1 MMIQSITWA
10 NGAYTVTGLSSS
22 ASQFAAGFP
31 LSTSYTSLL
40 ANLNPASSSSAPVAA
55 AAVAAAG
62 PNLGLI
68 VGAAGAG
75 VAVLIAAVA
84 VAMVYRRKQKAR
96 RPMSFN
102 QATQSPISMA
112 TLTKMFVPQ
121 QQSDVEAPPPPP
133 SMSVSDIRRD
143 DGHYYDPE
151 QAVAKP
157 RAMLRNDFIPTLQR
171 QASNLT
177 MIKTQSLAEFPP
189 QHVLRS
195 AQPSGDNRPQ
205 PTLGRLGDVQRAI
218 KPANPFNKSGKTFM
232 PPPPP
237 ADSRSE
243 SPSLQPPPPPPFPQY

>member
-1 MMIQSITWA
+1 MMVQSITWA

-31 LSTSYTSLL
+31 LTTGYTSLL
-40 ANLNPASSSSAPVAA
+40 ANLNPVSPAPATSATAA
-55 AAVAAAG
+55 ATAAG

-75 VAVLIAAVA
+75 VAVLIAGVA

-112 TLTKMFVPQ
+112 TLTKMFIPH
-121 QQSDVEAPPPPP
+121 QQSEVEAPPPPP
-133 SMSVSDIRRD
+133 PSMSLSQIRRD
-143 DGHYYDPE
+143 EGHYYDPE

-157 RAMLRNDFIPTLQR
+157 RAMLHNEFIPTLQR

-177 MIKTQSLAEFPP
+177 MVKTHMNSSPTLSLAEFPP
-189 QHVLRS
+189 QHV
-195 AQPSGDNRPQ
+195 
-205 PTLGRLGDVQRAI
+205 QRAV

-237 ADSRSE
+237 ADSRSD
-243 SPSLQPPPPPPFPQY
+243 SPSLQPPPPPPFPQ

>member
-40 ANLNPASSSSAPVAA
+40 ANLNPASPAPALAPAPATSAS
-55 AAVAAAG
+55 AAAG

-75 VAVLIAAVA
+75 VAVLIAGVA

-112 TLTKMFVPQ
+112 TLTKMFIPQ
-121 QQSDVEAPPPPP
+121 QQLDVEAPPPPPPP

-143 DGHYYDPE
+143 EGHYYDPE

-157 RAMLRNDFIPTLQR
+157 RAMLRNEFIPTLQR

-177 MIKTQSLAEFPP
+177 MVKTHMNSSPTLSLAEFPP

-195 AQPSGDNRPQ
+195 
-205 PTLGRLGDVQRAI
+205 I
-218 KPANPFNKSGKTFM
+218 KPVNPFNKSGKTFM
-232 PPPPP
+232 PVPPP
-237 ADSRSE
+237 ADSRAD
-243 SPSLQPPPPPPFPQY
+243 SPSLQPPPPPPFPQ